1 VASPLARYS
10 LTITTTKEAIMP
22 ELNKWQVREAEQYAK
37 DNDVEYDAAVKAL
50 FPGDTEVAP
59 PADEPDDAD
68 GKAPAGT
75 KTSVK
80 K

>member
-1 VASPLARYS
+1 
-10 LTITTTKEAIMP
+10 MP

-37 DNDVEYDAAVKAL
+37 DNDITRRSAVEAL
-50 FPGDTEVAP
+50 FPDGVPDGVP
-59 PADEPDDAD
+59 DEPEGDDVKGD
-68 GKAPAGT
+68 GPETKAPAGT

>member
-1 VASPLARYS
+1 
-10 LTITTTKEAIMP
+10 MP

-37 DNDVEYDAAVKAL
+37 DNDVSRRSAVEAL
-50 FPGDTEVAP
+50 FPDGV
-59 PADEPDDAD
+59 PADELEGDDVKGDGPEPD
-68 GKAPAGT
+68 KAPAGT